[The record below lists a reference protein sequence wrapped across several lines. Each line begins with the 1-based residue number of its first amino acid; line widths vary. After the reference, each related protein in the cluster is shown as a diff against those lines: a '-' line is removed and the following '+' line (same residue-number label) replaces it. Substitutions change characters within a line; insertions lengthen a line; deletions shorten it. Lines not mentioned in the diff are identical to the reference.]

1 MAFGAGVAMAGATVA
16 QIAPDPTAGNEVA
29 SKLDPQGYS
38 FVQPVCTRCHNAET
52 FLHSRRWSDWQ
63 RTLGRMAANGAAATA
78 DQWVPIQA
86 YFKRNLTLLYVN
98 NADEDELTTVLGVD
112 EKTAIAIVQRRV
124 DRRFENAADLES
136 VPGVDRALIESM
148 KPRLLFAAPQGS
160 G

>member
-1 MAFGAGVAMAGATVA
+1 MVGGLLSVAAA
-16 QIAPDPTAGNEVA
+16 QIAPDPNAGNEVGA
-29 SKLDPQGYS
+29 KLDPVGYS

-63 RTLGRMAANGAAATA
+63 RTLGRMSANGAAATA
-78 DQWVPIQA
+78 EQWVPIQA

-112 EKTAIAIVQRRV
+112 EATAVAIVQRRI
-124 DRRFENAADLES
+124 DRRFENAADLEA
-136 VPGVDRALIESM
+136 VPGVDRAVVEAM
-148 KPRLLFAAPQGS
+148 KPRLLFTAPMGS